1 MINDTILPKSLEMI
15 GFIISK
21 AFIQLWDT
29 YFRKHVWA
37 LPAGPGQCVLLP
49 LCFCWH
55 FVSGLFI
62 LKLGPKVT
70 IKLLGSFQA
79 SHSSCW
85 GTVCRRPALDG
96 DG

>member
-62 LKLGPKVT
+62 LKAGTQGHHQAVGQFSGQPLLVLGDSLQEACP
-70 IKLLGSFQA
+70 
-79 SHSSCW
+79 
-85 GTVCRRPALDG
+85 
-96 DG
+96 